1 MTNVLVCV
9 KRVPDSSGEVTLT
22 PDGLAVD
29 GRYSGYTM
37 SNHEEAAV
45 EVAIQV
51 ADATGGTVTVLTL
64 GTEDAVEQLR
74 TALAVGATD
83 GVLIEAEP
91 DAFGPADI
99 ASAIASVC
107 RARES
112 AGTAYDLVLLGNDA
126 ADTGDFQVGI
136 RLAYALDR
144 PVVTGM
150 QTVAVQG
157 DQAELRGEGPEGT
170 EVYEVPLP
178 AVVTILEGGVSPRY
192 PSVMGRMKAK
202 KAPVET
208 VTPDAPSVGSGRVG
222 LSVPPPPATSVTI
235 LGEGPS
241 AASAVVDT
249 LKQLG
254 VVGR

>member
-22 PDGLAVD
+22 PDGMGVD
-29 GRYSGYTM
+29 GRYAGYTM

-51 ADATGGTVTVLTL
+51 AEATSGQVTVLSL
-64 GTEDAVEQLR
+64 GTPDAVEQLR
-74 TALAVGATD
+74 AALAVGATD
-83 GVLIEAEP
+83 GILVEAEP
-91 DAFGPADI
+91 DAYGPADI
-99 ASAIASVC
+99 AEAIADVC

-112 AGTAYDLVLLGNDA
+112 AGTSYDLVLLGNDA

-150 QTVAVQG
+150 QTVTVH
-157 DQAELRGEGPEGT
+157 DDRAELRGEGPDGT
-170 EVYEVPLP
+170 EVFEVPLP

-192 PSVMGRMKAK
+192 PSVMGRMKAR

-208 VTPDAPSVGSGRVG
+208 VSPRAATVGSGRVS

-241 AASAVVDT
+241 AAPAVVET
-249 LKQLG
+249 LRQLG